1 MTVVLIVLGVL
12 ILLIAGVLLLRATVT
27 IKYRDEVTLTLRVL
41 FFTIR
46 ILPAKEKKPPRLR
59 DYTPA
64 KFRRM
69 LKKKRRKAEKKRLK
83 AKKTAEKKAAK
94 KALKKS
100 PKQMSSHQ
108 SSKKRD
114 LLENIELVKALV
126 EVFCKRFAKHLR
138 VTVARLK
145 ITVASDEAAKTAYM
159 YGAVSQSVAY
169 LTEVLDRITNLR
181 YTNDA
186 ELGVLVDFGEA
197 KPTADI
203 DISVSMRVWQLL
215 DVLLRTGFTF
225 LQKR

>member
-41 FFTIR
+41 FFNLR
-46 ILPAKEKKPPRLR
+46 LLPAKEKKPPRLR

-64 KFRRM
+64 RFRRM

-83 AKKTAEKKAAK
+83 AKKKAEKKAAK

-100 PKQMSSHQ
+100 QKQMPGHQ

-186 ELGVLVDFGEA
+186 ELGVLVDFSET